1 MRKEKGSCR
10 GKYRQLSGS
19 FASKGS
25 QETRQKLKA
34 RGEDK
39 KLCFLRW
46 GKYHVCMLMEVK
58 QQEVVVDVGKVGL
71 GVSI

>member
-1 MRKEKGSCR
+1 MRKEKESCR

-39 KLCFLRW
+39 KLCFW
-46 GKYHVCMLMEVK
+46 GKDRGNDTMF
-58 QQEVVVDVGKVGL
+58 VG
-71 GVSI
+71 